1 MLIDTGG
8 GGGIVVVTMQGVIV
22 KGVVASPLDATTIRI
37 EAENAAAL
45 FSASSPVRKICLPHN
60 TGELLPLTGR
70 PISQL

>member
-22 KGVVASPLDATTIRI
+22 KGVVASPLDATTVRI

-45 FSASSPVRKICLPHN
+45 FLGVIPSEKD
-60 TGELLPLTGR
+60 LLAPQYR
-70 PISQL
+70 